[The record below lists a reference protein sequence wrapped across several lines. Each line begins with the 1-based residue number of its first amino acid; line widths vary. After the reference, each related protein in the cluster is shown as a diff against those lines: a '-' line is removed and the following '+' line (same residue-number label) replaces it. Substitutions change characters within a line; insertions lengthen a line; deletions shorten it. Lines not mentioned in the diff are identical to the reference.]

1 VFNVV
6 INGQTA
12 LSQFDIVARSGG
24 WSIPVD
30 AAVPVNV
37 TTGQIAIQFVAVTA
51 SPQVCAIEI
60 IPGQVAAPQLNS
72 LTPSSATTGSS
83 FPVTL
88 TGSNFTSDVVVNA
101 GPNITV
107 SNVTVV
113 SATQITATFTIP
125 DSVPTA
131 TANVTVTTPGG
142 TTPALPLDVTSTTG
156 LTRINAGG
164 LGFIDSVGLFWSADT
179 GFNPNGGGPSA
190 TSNLITGASAPGVYQ
205 FAHYGNG
212 PGSPQLTYTFTVPNG
227 SYMVNLKVVD
237 AVKSG
242 PGQRVFSVA
251 INGQTVLSNL
261 DLFVQ
266 TGQMNQ
272 AYDSAFPVSVTNG
285 QVVIQYTTSVL
296 NSKVC
301 GIEIVPA
308 SAAPAPSITSISPGS
323 ATAGSTVPV
332 TITGTGFANGVTVGA
347 GPKITVKN
355 VVVVNATTVT
365 ANFTVAAGTPPGTVN
380 VSVATSGGTA
390 TAPFTTQ

>member
-1 VFNVV
+1 
-6 INGQTA
+6 
-12 LSQFDIVARSGG
+12 
-24 WSIPVD
+24 
-30 AAVPVNV
+30 
-37 TTGQIAIQFVAVTA
+37 
-51 SPQVCAIEI
+51 
-60 IPGQVAAPQLNS
+60 
-72 LTPSSATTGSS
+72 
-83 FPVTL
+83 
-88 TGSNFTSDVVVNA
+88 
-101 GPNITV
+101 
-107 SNVTVV
+107 
-113 SATQITATFTIP
+113 
-125 DSVPTA
+125 
-131 TANVTVTTPGG
+131 
-142 TTPALPLDVTSTTG
+142 
-156 LTRINAGG
+156 
-164 LGFIDSVGLFWSADT
+164 
-179 GFNPNGGGPSA
+179 
-190 TSNLITGASAPGVYQ
+190 
-205 FAHYGNG
+205 
-212 PGSPQLTYTFTVPNG
+212 
-227 SYMVNLKVVD
+227 MVNLKVVD